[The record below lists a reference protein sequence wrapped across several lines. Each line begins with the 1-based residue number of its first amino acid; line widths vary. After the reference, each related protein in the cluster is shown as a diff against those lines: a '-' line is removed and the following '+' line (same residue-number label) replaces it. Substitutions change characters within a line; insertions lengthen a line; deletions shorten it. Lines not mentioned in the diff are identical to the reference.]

1 MRKIFKLFVALVAIS
16 LCACEAPENGNGAG
30 NGGNEQKP
38 PRPENALSTL
48 EDDKEVSFEGAAQVW
63 ADCFG
68 DYYKTGLYMWGIYI
82 QAYDTNEQV
91 YVELLTSSNE
101 LVTPTGKFT
110 VTAPEKD
117 KWADRYILPGVM
129 AEEYGEVYQAY
140 SWYVQL
146 DSGGG
151 FLPVYLAQAPI
162 VKGELTIT
170 EDSENPGYYSFK
182 FDFEDDAYNRITGE
196 YKGGSAVE
204 DFRQ

>member
-1 MRKIFKLFVALVAIS
+1 MRKYLKLFVAIAAIS
-16 LCACEAPENGNGAG
+16 LCACEAHEDDK
-30 NGGNEQKP
+30 NGGEEQKP

-48 EDDKEVSFEGAAQVW
+48 EDDKVVSFADAAQVW

-68 DYYKTGLYMWGIYI
+68 DYYDMGLYMWGIYI

-91 YVELLTSSNE
+91 YVELLTASKE

-110 VTAPEKD
+110 VAAPENG
-117 KWADRYILPGVM
+117 KWADRCILPGVM

-140 SWYVQL
+140 SWYIQL
-146 DSGGG
+146 DSGSG
-151 FLPVYLAQAPI
+151 LVPVYIEQAPI
-162 VKGELTIT
+162 VKGELIIT
-170 EDSENPGYYSFK
+170 EDSQNPGLYSFK

-196 YKGGSAVE
+196 YIGGSAVE

>member
-1 MRKIFKLFVALVAIS
+1 MRRYLKLFIAIAAIS
-16 LCACEAPENGNGAG
+16 LCACEAHEDGR
-30 NGGNEQKP
+30 NGGEEQKP

-48 EDDKEVSFEGAAQVW
+48 EDDREVSFADAAQVW

-68 DYYKTGLYMWGIYI
+68 DYYDMGLYMWGIYI

-91 YVELLTSSNE
+91 YVELLTASKE

-110 VTAPEKD
+110 VTAPENG
-117 KWADRYILPGVM
+117 KWADRCILPGVM

-140 SWYVQL
+140 SWYIQL
-146 DSGGG
+146 DSGSG
-151 FLPVYLAQAPI
+151 LVPVYLAQAPI
-162 VKGELTIT
+162 VKGELIIT
-170 EDSENPGYYSFK
+170 EDSQNPGLYSFK

-196 YKGGSAVE
+196 YIGGSAVE